1 MHLAE
6 YYEFKA
12 LKAGMEIGYKIDKEL
27 KLTTTTGETVIT
39 TVILMKKDGK
49 LRQRTVF
56 FVLETSIFRKVFMLL
71 VILVTLNCFI
81 E

>member
-27 KLTTTTGETVIT
+27 KLTTTTGDSYYNCDSDE
-39 TVILMKKDGK
+39 KDGK